1 MTTASALKDR
11 TVKDLAKM
19 AKKMGISGCT
29 SMRKDELIKTLVRE
43 AKKKSRKATAK
54 AATRTTKKKPATKK
68 VAARTTKAAAAKPKT
83 NPTVS
88 RKIQKA
94 NANRET
100 RKDLSRPFQTKAR
113 KNGEAVKRKPVKR
126 PKLQL
131 GKDRIVVLVRGP
143 YWLHAIWEVS
153 RQSVMRAQ
161 AAMAEHWHTAKP
173 VLRLCEIDKSATTS
187 AAETVIRDIEIH
199 SGVKNWYIDVNDPP
213 KSYRVLLGYKAANGK
228 FHALS
233 RSNAVTTP
241 KPGSCDAIDENWSDV
256 AEDYDRV
263 FAMSGGYEEE
273 NAASDLREL
282 FEERLRRPMGEP
294 MVTRFGNGAERALG
308 QGSNFAF
315 EVDAEMIIY
324 GATNPDAHVSLTN
337 EPVKLRPDGTFTV
350 RLAMPDR
357 RQVLP
362 VVASSADGVEQRTVV
377 LAIERNTKIM
387 EPMLRDSAD

>member
-1 MTTASALKDR
+1 MSCWSGDR
-11 TVKDLAKM
+11 IGYTPY
-19 AKKMGISGCT
+19 G
-29 SMRKDELIKTLVRE
+29 
-43 AKKKSRKATAK
+43 KSRVRASIAH
-54 AATRTTKKKPATKK
+54 RRPWLSIGI
-68 VAARTTKAAAAKPKT
+68 PQ
-83 NPTVS
+83 S
-88 RKIQKA
+88 R
-94 NANRET
+94 
-100 RKDLSRPFQTKAR
+100 
-113 KNGEAVKRKPVKR
+113 
-126 PKLQL
+126 
-131 GKDRIVVLVRGP
+131 
-143 YWLHAIWEVS
+143 
-153 RQSVMRAQ
+153 
-161 AAMAEHWHTAKP
+161 
-173 VLRLCEIDKSATTS
+173 VLRLCEIEKSATTS
-187 AAETVIRDIEIH
+187 SAETVIRDIEIH
-199 SGVKNWYIDVNDPP
+199 SGVKNWYIDITDPP

-233 RSNAVTTP
+233 RSNCVTTP
-241 KPGSCDAIDENWSDV
+241 KPGSCDSIDENWTDV

-273 NAASDLREL
+273 NASSELRDL

-308 QGSNFAF
+308 HGNDFIF

-324 GATNPDAHVSLTN
+324 GATNPDAHVALTG

-377 LAIERNTKIM
+377 LAIERNTKVM